1 MQTPAVENHPPEELP
16 AELPSHELPEDV
28 TLPEPPVE
36 VEASGS
42 GTDDLED
49 LLQPPTPTAEEEEEV
64 SLEETGSED
73 GLITEDVTIKA
84 DAISEAES
92 EEVEVAAVGEEPTM
106 ATVEDEHLDEVVVNE
121 AETPEELEISTIATE
136 TTEEGS
142 LPALVPPPEGVDV
155 ASESSEPEAAET
167 GLLPVGE
174 GSVEGTEEETNLTD
188 VPPADEE
195 VNPEP
200 VEDADINVVLTY
212 PEEPVFEEGGMEEV
226 TESEGQEVKV
236 ETAAEAPAVEDETPD
251 APEISTEDLTEDE
264 ILLVDKDELE
274 PPVMDSLSPPQPTA
288 LSPER
293 ESPFTRISDVE
304 PASEGQPDII
314 IPSLVEVKQKN

>member
-1 MQTPAVENHPPEELP
+1 MQIPAVENPPPEELP
-16 AELPSHELPEDV
+16 AELPSPELPEDI

-42 GTDDLED
+42 GKNDLED
-49 LLQPPTPTAEEEEEV
+49 LLRPSTPTIEEEEGEV
-64 SLEETGSED
+64 SLEGTGSED

-92 EEVEVAAVGEEPTM
+92 EEDEVAAVGEEPTT
-106 ATVEDEHLDEVVVNE
+106 ATLEEEHLDEVVVNE
-121 AETPEELEISTIATE
+121 AETPEIPTIATE
-136 TTEEGS
+136 TTEEEG
-142 LPALVPPPEGVDV
+142 LPALVPPPEAVDV
-155 ASESSEPEAAET
+155 VSESSEPEAAET
-167 GLLPVGE
+167 SLLPVGE
-174 GSVEGTEEETNLTD
+174 GSVEGIEEETNLTD

-195 VNPEP
+195 VSPKP
-200 VEDADINVVLTY
+200 VEDTDINVVLTY
-212 PEEPVFEEGGMEEV
+212 PEEPELEEGGMEKATV
-226 TESEGQEVKV
+226 SEGQEVKV
-236 ETAAEAPAVEDETPD
+236 ETAPE
-251 APEISTEDLTEDE
+251 APEILTEDLTEDE

-274 PPVMDSLSPPQPTA
+274 PPVTDSLNPPQPTA

-293 ESPFTRISDVE
+293 ESPFTRISNVD

>member
-1 MQTPAVENHPPEELP
+1 MQIPAVENPPPEELP
-16 AELPSHELPEDV
+16 AELPSPELPEDI

-42 GTDDLED
+42 GKNDLED
-49 LLQPPTPTAEEEEEV
+49 LLRPSTPTIEKEEGEV
-64 SLEETGSED
+64 SLEGTGSED

-92 EEVEVAAVGEEPTM
+92 EEDEVAAVGEEPTT
-106 ATVEDEHLDEVVVNE
+106 ATLEEEHLDEVVVNE
-121 AETPEELEISTIATE
+121 AETPEIPTIATE
-136 TTEEGS
+136 TTEEEG
-142 LPALVPPPEGVDV
+142 LPALVPPPEAVDV

-174 GSVEGTEEETNLTD
+174 GSVEGIEEETNLTD

-195 VNPEP
+195 VSPEP

-212 PEEPVFEEGGMEEV
+212 PEEPELEEGGMEKATV
-226 TESEGQEVKV
+226 SEGQEVKV
-236 ETAAEAPAVEDETPD
+236 ETAPE
-251 APEISTEDLTEDE
+251 APEILTEDE

-274 PPVMDSLSPPQPTA
+274 PPVTDSLNPPQPTA

-293 ESPFTRISDVE
+293 ESPFTRISNVD